1 MRLNLSIIG
10 KMRSYAAN
18 KSGTLLVVVPY
29 GAVPNT
35 LFALTNHRP
44 ECRCKQKREG
54 GRTLNSPMQRG
65 AENKRMQQ
73 IKPITEKIGRIEGK
87 SREEEVTKEGLENE
101 SAIIYLP
108 NNLVAIR
115 LPFITGDPAER
126 LVVVRWYAAEGDTV
140 AAGQHI
146 VRIATMYQGIEMPMP
161 PWLEGN
167 YRIHRIE
174 KQPGEIMVAGDVFV
188 TLEDLDA
195 SEVQNKNE
203 RAA

>member
-1 MRLNLSIIG
+1 MRLNLSING

-35 LFALTNHRP
+35 LFARSQSVDLSVDANK
-44 ECRCKQKREG
+44 EEKGAASSIVNAKRG
-54 GRTLNSPMQRG
+54 G
-65 AENKRMQQ
+65 NKRMQQ
-73 IKPITEKIGRIEGK
+73 IKPITEKVGRIEEK
-87 SREEEVTKEGLENE
+87 SRGEEVTKEGLENE

-126 LVVVRWYAAEGDTV
+126 LVVVRWYTAEGDTV
-140 AAGQHI
+140 VAGQHI

-161 PWLEGN
+161 PWLEGK

-188 TLEDLDA
+188 TLEDLNT
-195 SEVQNKNE
+195 SETQSEDE